1 MSRGEAPMK
10 KSQLLKKLGN
20 NRAIAELLGI
30 SVQAVQK
37 WRADRPIPR
46 QREDELRRIR
56 PELFA

>member
-1 MSRGEAPMK
+1 MK
-10 KSQLLKKLGN
+10 KYTLIKHLGT

-37 WRADRPIPR
+37 WPLNRNIPKER
-46 QREDELRRIR
+46 IEQLRKIR

>member
-1 MSRGEAPMK
+1 MK
-10 KSQLLKKLGN
+10 KSQLLRKLRT

-37 WRADRPIPR
+37 WPVDRRIPKE
-46 QREDELRRIR
+46 REDQLRKIR